1 MTIGISI
8 FKYHNKENM
17 NPVEALSH
25 YFHHSSFRSGQE
37 EIITQILQGENVLAV
52 LPTGAGKSVCYQI
65 PALIS
70 PNFSIVISPL
80 IALMKD
86 QVDSLNIDGLNA
98 AFINSTMDFIEIEN
112 VLQQIAYGKIK
123 ILYVAPER
131 LENLAFSERIKKLNP
146 EFLFVDE
153 AHCISEWGHN
163 FRPSYTKIKDFINF
177 TGITKV
183 SAFTATATP
192 EVVKDIVFQLGFTEP
207 KVFVRGF
214 ERENLFLSVIVTKK
228 KNEKCIELIS
238 RYKTP
243 AIIYCASRKKAEET
257 ADYLSFHKIK
267 CNYYHAG
274 LQPEIRKK
282 IQEDFLNDE
291 IQVICATN
299 AFGMGINKKD
309 IRLIIHYNTPGS
321 VENYYQEIGR
331 AGRDGKDAY
340 AFLLHDDS
348 DVNIQNYFL
357 SVSHP
362 NKELIHNVYNAICDF
377 NKIAEGSLPKNDL
390 PVNIDYISA
399 YAKKQISKGLL
410 HSALRHLEQG
420 GYIKLLSELERKT
433 AVQFLLEKNRLRNFI
448 KSSTNDNLKNVLLY
462 ILRDF
467 GSDAY
472 EKKTHISVSKA
483 ASEMNLTE
491 EEVIDALT
499 IADNLG
505 IINFFNSV
513 SKDNVRLIT
522 PRVNS
527 SRLKLDYK
535 KINETYLL
543 LQQKIESMVDF
554 AYSDDCRFKFILDY
568 FGEDT
573 TDYSCGKCDRC
584 IREDEISFGSAE
596 YIKEIILRGLNETGD
611 STEAILIKTLRG
623 SGTAIINKKIPLY
636 GTLANY
642 DKKDIQVILRDLIKA
657 GFITKDP
664 VTGRDLLLTPKGMKF
679 LEDSGIL
686 DNNIPIEPVSYEAN
700 LELFNLLRESRT
712 QASKKFMQSGFIVC
726 PDELLR
732 TIASEKPQTKE
743 ELLRIPG
750 FSSRMF
756 NKIGVEFL
764 EVLNTYM
771 DSKIISGNVHAVK
784 KEIPPSIKETYNLLI
799 KGYSL
804 SAIASLRKMS
814 DSVISMQIETIV
826 EYEPTVDIS
835 RLFDKT
841 LLETIMDEIRKGF
854 MDLKDLKERL
864 PHEAGYPLIRIAVA
878 KSKFISSSL
887 SLNPRDEQ

>member
-1 MTIGISI
+1 
-8 FKYHNKENM
+8 M
-17 NPVEALSH
+17 NPVEALNH
-25 YFHHSSFRSGQE
+25 YFHHSGFRSGQE
-37 EIITQILQGENVLAV
+37 EIITQIQSGENVLAV

-70 PNFSIVISPL
+70 KNFSIVISPL

-98 AFINSTMDFIEIEN
+98 AFINSTMDFIEIER
-112 VLQQIAYGKIK
+112 VLQDIAYGKIK

-131 LENLAFSERIKKLNP
+131 LENITFAERIKKLNP

-177 TGITKV
+177 IGITKV

-192 EVVKDIVFQLGFTEP
+192 EVVKDIVFQLGFTDP

-214 ERENLFLSVIVTKK
+214 ERENLFISVLVTKK

-243 AIIYCASRKKAEET
+243 AIIYCASRKKAEE
-257 ADYLSFHKIK
+257 ASDYLTFHKIK

-321 VENYYQEIGR
+321 IENYYQEIGR
-331 AGRDGKDAY
+331 AGRDGRDAY

-362 NKELIHNVYNAICDF
+362 NKELIHTVYNAICDF

-390 PVNIDYISA
+390 PVNNDYITA

-420 GYIKLLSELERKT
+420 GYIKLLSEFERKT

-448 KSSTNDNLKNVLLY
+448 KGSTNDNLKNVLLY

-472 EKKTHISVSKA
+472 EKKTHISTSKA
-483 ASEMNLTE
+483 AGEMNLTE

-543 LQQKIESMVDF
+543 LQKKIESMVDF
-554 AYSDDCRFKFILDY
+554 AYYDDCRFKFILDY

-573 TDYSCGKCDRC
+573 LTYSCGKCDRC
-584 IREDEISFGSAE
+584 LREDEISFGSAE

-623 SGTAIINKKIPLY
+623 SGTSIINKKIPLY

-642 DKKDIQVILRDLIKA
+642 DKKDIQTILRDLVKA
-657 GFITKDP
+657 GFISKDP
-664 VTGRDLLLTPKGMKF
+664 MSGRDLLLTSKGLKF
-679 LEDSGIL
+679 LEESELL
-686 DNNIPIEPVSYEAN
+686 DNKIPEEPVSYEAN
-700 LELFNLLRESRT
+700 LELFNLLREART
-712 QASKKFMQSGFIVC
+712 VAAKKFMQSGYIIC
-726 PDELLR
+726 PDDLLR

-756 NKIGVEFL
+756 NKIGIEFL
-764 EVLNTYM
+764 EVLNTFM
-771 DSKIISGNVHAVK
+771 DGKINPASVSFIK
-784 KEIPPSIKETYNLLI
+784 KEIPPSIKETYNLLV

-814 DSVISMQIETIV
+814 DSVISMQIETII
-826 EYEPTVDIS
+826 EYEPTVDITH
-835 RLFDKT
+835 LFDKG
-841 LLETIMDEIRKGF
+841 LLESILIEIRNGF
-854 MDLKDLKERL
+854 VDLKDLKVRL
-864 PHEAGYPLIRIAVA
+864 PHETGYPMIRIAVA
-878 KSKFISSSL
+878 KYKFNSSSY
-887 SLNPRDEQ
+887 SSNPRDGR